1 MTSVIL
7 PKFSEYVEPGH
18 FFIWKIWKIL
28 RRFVN
33 SRILEFLD
41 WRFVVGFDHELV
53 VRKIEHLEL
62 LQCVGDKI
70 MEEELYCKDFIKLTH
85 LLSDGVM
92 WEGDHL
98 TEQQY
103 LR

>member
-1 MTSVIL
+1 M
-7 PKFSEYVEPGH
+7 
-18 FFIWKIWKIL
+18 
-28 RRFVN
+28 N

-53 VRKIEHLEL
+53 VRKIEHLGL
-62 LQCVGDKI
+62 LQCVGDQI

-92 WEGDHL
+92 WEGNHL